1 MLSSDRPPP
10 AWKAYAIVGA
20 TLLAPALA
28 GTTELWAMAAL
39 MALTGVLFLIAP
51 PRRSLPLFPTLLFAS
66 LFLLALTA
74 FLPAS
79 LFSYPAWRLDLM
91 KLGADLPSARSP
103 QPWLTL
109 QWCWLLLFVILW
121 SYYLLSFEW
130 TRRLREKALITFAI
144 GVLLLGAVLIGAH
157 VTKLR
162 IPFWPDVPEFGFFP
176 NRNQTSNVF
185 GLAGIIIYAIG
196 LHRLQERRPT
206 WWIWLCSLSLI
217 CWALILNFSRAG
229 IILFFGGALI
239 WHAWW
244 FSQAK
249 ERRGPAIALCGLALL
264 IGLLLLNGGKTLA
277 RFEDQTATGL
287 FSSEEN
293 GRIPIFRDALQFS
306 RQSPLLGV
314 GLGNFRPL
322 FSQARNYSVTT
333 SEAVHPE
340 SDWIWGAVDLGWL
353 GPILAFLLILWW
365 LGNCFPFPTGTA
377 RALRIAAMI
386 CGLAFAFH
394 GLVDV
399 SAHRLGTLWP
409 ALFLASIA
417 LSPHTKF
424 QTSKLAAWSFRASG
438 ILLLVVSGWWFA
450 SILGKTKLPT
460 SEEITRLKR
469 AAETAVAN
477 GDYGPAI
484 DQANAGL
491 ALAPLDWLLYYHRG
505 VAEASLFHPRGEALR
520 DFALARYL
528 YPNWPELYLKEGV
541 IWLGVDEADLAFEV
555 WQEGMK
561 RPTVAQ
567 QLYNEIYSRV
577 SVDADLRE
585 RWRQLGMANK
595 ADKLTFL
602 RHATPAEFA
611 IELERLLAENPQL
624 RSLTPAEQKAFFD
637 LWYRQGDKLS
647 LLESLQKNPDWQKI
661 AWREMALAYRD
672 YQDYRQA
679 YETVAQ
685 FITRAEWPQTDE
697 PIERLTA
704 RFKSGSGD
712 KNLGL
717 KLAAAQFN
725 RGEVDGALVTLD
737 NVSSQTRAPS
747 AVYYF
752 EAELFARKACWQKA
766 WEAIWKYQSAMR
778 PN

>member
-1 MLSSDRPPP
+1 MFSSDRPP
-10 AWKAYAIVGA
+10 ADWNAYAIVGA

-51 PRRSLPLFPTLLFAS
+51 PRRSLPLFPTLLFVS

-79 LFSYPAWRLDLM
+79 LSSYPAWRLDLM
-91 KLGADLPSARSP
+91 KLGADLPSTRSP

-109 QWCWLLLFVILW
+109 QWCWLLFLGILW

-130 TRRLREKALITFAI
+130 TRRLREKTLTTFAI
-144 GVLLLGAVLIGAH
+144 GVLLLGTVLIGAH

-162 IPFWPDVPEFGFFP
+162 VPFWPNVPEFGFFP

-185 GLAGIIIYAIG
+185 ALAGIIIYAIG

-217 CWALILNFSRAG
+217 CWALILNYSRAG

-239 WHAWW
+239 WHLWW
-244 FSQAK
+244 LSQAR
-249 ERRGPAIALCGLALL
+249 ERRGPAIALCGLVLL

-277 RFEDQTATGL
+277 RFEDQTASGL
-287 FSSEEN
+287 FSAEEN
-293 GRIPIFRDALQFS
+293 GRIPIFRDALQLS
-306 RQSPLLGV
+306 RQAPLLGV

-322 FSQARNYSVTT
+322 FPRARNYSAIT

-353 GPILAFLLILWW
+353 GPAFVFLLIVWW

-377 RALRIAAMI
+377 RARRTAAMI

-394 GLVDV
+394 GFFDV

-409 ALFLASIA
+409 ALFLASVA
-417 LSPHTKF
+417 LYPHTEF
-424 QTSKLAAWSFRASG
+424 RPSQAVAWMFRASG
-438 ILLLVVSGWWFA
+438 ILLLAVSGWWFA
-450 SILGKTKLPT
+450 SILGETNLPT

-477 GDYGPAI
+477 GEYGSAI
-484 DQANAGL
+484 DRANAGL
-491 ALAPLDWLLYYHRG
+491 AAAPLDWLLYYHRG
-505 VAEASLFHPRGEALR
+505 VAEAALFRPRAEALR

-528 YPNWPELYLKEGV
+528 FPLWPDLYLREGV
-541 IWLGVDEADLAFEV
+541 IWLGLGEPDLAFDV

-561 RPTVAQ
+561 RPAVAP
-567 QLYNEIYSRV
+567 QLYNAIYSFV
-577 SVDADLRE
+577 SADADLRD
-585 RWRQLGMANK
+585 RWRQLGVDNK

-602 RHATPAEFA
+602 RSATPGEFA
-611 IELERLLAENPQL
+611 IELERLLSEDPQL
-624 RSLTPAEQKAFFD
+624 QSFTPAEQKIIFN

-647 LLESLQKNPDWQKI
+647 LLESLQKNPEWQKVG
-661 AWREMALAYRD
+661 WREMALAYGD

-679 YETVAQ
+679 YETVAR
-685 FITRAEWPQTDE
+685 FAEPPSLPD
-697 PIERLTA
+697 PGAASVDLLAA
-704 RFKSGSGD
+704 RFQTSRNVGDDGFLLAVAQLKAGGSD
-712 KNLGL
+712 DALRTINI
-717 KLAAAQFN
+717 AATAP
-725 RGEVDGALVTLD
+725 
-737 NVSSQTRAPS
+737 RAPRG
-747 AVYYF
+747 
-752 EAELFARKACWQKA
+752 LFYLGGQTWAGKGDWQKA
-766 WEAIWKYQSAMR
+766 WQSMRKYADL
-778 PN
+778 